1 MDNYIRSHVLTGN
14 PLHPCTHTCRGG
26 RSSETAP
33 YLPKNMCAFL
43 EIEIA
48 FENAWHAEIHNAL
61 NLNGIGNTL
70 AQVEMPTGNT
80 YIAMSTTPGYPQGG
94 VLSSLKWSIV

>member
-1 MDNYIRSHVLTGN
+1 
-14 PLHPCTHTCRGG
+14 
-26 RSSETAP
+26 
-33 YLPKNMCAFL
+33 MCAFL

-48 FENAWHAEIHNAL
+48 FDNEWHAEIQNAL

-94 VLSSLKWSIV
+94 VLSSLKWSIVIGQPLKELTNTRIKIQCYPDDIV